1 MNTAKKS
8 FSTVSNNDSLSYGR
22 IPPHSYEAEE
32 SVLGGILLDNY
43 TINTAMELLIPDDF
57 YKKAH
62 YKIFESMVALT
73 DRGEP
78 IDAVTLSEELK
89 KSGVFEECGGLEMI
103 SRLASSVPSAAN
115 VSYYANMVKNFSL
128 RRNVIHEA
136 SEIVTSAF
144 DGEKSIEE
152 FLDETEQRIL
162 SVSDKKSD
170 KSFIH
175 VGDIVQEAIK
185 LVETLYDK
193 KKSVTGIPSGFT
205 KLDNLTAG
213 FQNSDLFIL
222 AARPAMGKTSLA
234 LSFAQNIALREDL
247 AVGIFS
253 LEMSKEQLIM
263 RMLSS
268 EARVSNTKVRTGQFV
283 ESDFPKLVDAA
294 SRLADAP
301 IFIDDTPSLTVTELR
316 AKARR
321 LAREQK
327 LGMIIVDYLQLMRS
341 PSYKYSREQ
350 EIADISRSLK
360 GLAKE
365 LSVPVIALSQLNRS
379 VEGRDDKRPRIA
391 DLRESGAIE
400 QDADIIA
407 FIYRDEVYNP
417 ETQDKGIA
425 EVILGKH
432 RSGPT
437 GTVRLAFSG
446 EFTRFDPLDE
456 SGIGDEYQSED
467 YQGENSSDL
476 DINSF

>member
-1 MNTAKKS
+1 MNVAKKS
-8 FSTVSNNDSLSYGR
+8 FSTVPSNDSIAYGR

-43 TINTAMELLIPDDF
+43 TINTAMELLVPEDF

-62 YKIFESMVALT
+62 YKIFEAMIALT

-89 KSGVFEECGGLEMI
+89 KFGVFEECGGLEMI

-115 VSYYANMVKNFSL
+115 VSYYSNMVKNFSL

-136 SEIVTSAF
+136 SEIVNLAF

-170 KSFIH
+170 KSFSH

-205 KLDNLTAG
+205 ALDNLTAG

-222 AARPAMGKTSLA
+222 AARPAMGKTALA
-234 LSFAQNIALREDL
+234 LSFAQNIALREEL

-268 EARVSNTKVRTGQFV
+268 EARVSNSKIRTGQFA

-350 EIADISRSLK
+350 EIADISRALK
-360 GLAKE
+360 SLAKE

-437 GTVRLAFSG
+437 GTVRIAFSG

-456 SGIGDEYQSED
+456 SGMTDEYEAKD
-467 YQGENSSDL
+467 YQGSENEDF